1 MRSCQIHCQSNSKFK
16 GNHTSLSFADL
27 EETTEQNLEEEPQEH
42 LVLFLQMAY
51 TAHINN
57 QMANNVKS
65 MLVAVAEAKALH
77 LGVMLVVSNNYSA
90 ATTEGYIKTAMH
102 IYISKSKAGHQ
113 YLDSLSGPAKVSDE
127 GTYHCDH
134 FFIKQEGE

>member
-57 QMANNVKS
+57 QMANNVNGRGSK
-65 MLVAVAEAKALH
+65 
-77 LGVMLVVSNNYSA
+77 GSA
-90 ATTEGYIKTAMH
+90 SRCY
-102 IYISKSKAGHQ
+102 AGSQ
-113 YLDSLSGPAKVSDE
+113 QQL
-127 GTYHCDH
+127 
-134 FFIKQEGE
+134 